1 MSLLA
6 SYPINEQGRDFAVGD
21 IHGHFSVLKAGLR
34 AIGFDGNRDRLFSV
48 GDLVDRGPESALA
61 ARWLA
66 QPWFHAI
73 RGNHEAMAC
82 AAVTG
87 DDDAAELNL
96 SNGGEWLLEMPEAE
110 RQGLIGKLLKLPLAM
125 EVATAAGVV
134 GMVHADM
141 PFDDWQA
148 FAKEARSGLLSERDR
163 DMCLWSIARHARRYA
178 QPVERVR
185 AVVHGHITVPR
196 MEVLGNTYFID
207 THHSSRP
214 AGQQGHF
221 TFLELGTLQ
230 AHDGPGGDWVKP
242 PSRNR

>member
-61 ARWLA
+61 ARWLE

-82 AAVTG
+82 DAITG
-87 DDDAAELNL
+87 DDDAADMHL
-96 SNGGEWLLEMPEAE
+96 SNGGEWLAEMPEAE
-110 RQGLIGKLLKLPLAM
+110 RQSLIGKLLKLPLAM
-125 EVATAAGVV
+125 EVATAEGTVGV
-134 GMVHADM
+134 VHADL

-148 FAKEARSGLLSERDR
+148 FAKAVRSGQLSERDR
-163 DMCLWSIARHARRYA
+163 DMCLWSIARHARGYA
-178 QPVERVR
+178 QPVANVR

-230 AHDGPGGDWVKP
+230 AHEGPGGDWVKL
-242 PSRNR
+242 PSRYR